1 MDKSSKDPI
10 LPKQLHTSK
19 QYGTELRQMREPNPQ
34 PKTIIHQ
41 IPRWHACPSKRAS
54 CIFWNIA
61 HRHRGQSQRIMNPTT
76 DCTRTCNRLKLFWNK
91 TRTSI
96 KWKVQ
101 IFHSIVKSKMMYGLE
116 TIQLNLTDQ
125 KKINSFQVNGYQ
137 RILHIPPTYID
148 RTMTNDHVKYQIWN
162 RLNTQIKMP
171 SSMWQRKISLL
182 GHIIN

>member
-1 MDKSSKDPI
+1 
-10 LPKQLHTSK
+10 
-19 QYGTELRQMREPNPQ
+19 MREPHSQ
-34 PKTIIHQ
+34 PKTSSIKYLDGTLV
-41 IPRWHACPSKRAS
+41 PRKGSAVYFETLLTDTVDNHKE
-54 CIFWNIA
+54 
-61 HRHRGQSQRIMNPTT
+61 IMNPTT

-101 IFHSIVKSKMMYGLE
+101 VFHSIVKSKMMYGLE

-148 RTMTNDHVKYQIWN
+148 RTMTNDHVKYQIE
-162 RLNTQIKMP
+162 IA
-171 SSMWQRKISLL
+171 
-182 GHIIN
+182 